1 MESIYSEERTF
12 KLTQGSIITNCISSL
27 GTEIDTWG
35 FIITARCDCENHK
48 GGDVYYLPIVNFGD
62 WFLLYEKKRFY
73 DLWVKDNMK
82 NLTQKLNSITR
93 NNISDYSIFSR
104 REIEQMLP
112 SNANSKKQREEILR
126 LFGSVQED
134 NEDVFLDYIRSLDE
148 YNLIK
153 SDIERL
159 AKNEDNNFLLI
170 PDWQRSR
177 RQHHKIIMLR
187 EIKRLKMEM
196 AIAFEDP
203 RLSISF
209 EPNFNTNENDIKVIP
224 TDIYCID
231 KLMESPYVEY
241 VMQRFTYNFIR
252 IGIDRLETATNEN
265 LYKEI
270 KEIL

>member
-1 MESIYSEERTF
+1 MSNIYSEERTF

-62 WFLLYEKKRFY
+62 WFLHYEKKRFY
-73 DLWVKDNMK
+73 DLWKQDNIK
-82 NLTQKLNSITR
+82 NLTKRLNDLTH

-104 REIEQMLP
+104 HEIEQMLP
-112 SNANSKKQREEILR
+112 LNANAKKQREEILC
-126 LFGSVQED
+126 LFRSIQED
-134 NEDVFLDYIRSLDE
+134 DENVFMDYIKSLNE
-148 YNLIK
+148 FKLIK
-153 SDIERL
+153 MDIERL

-177 RQHHKIIMLR
+177 IRRHKIILLR
-187 EIKRLKMEM
+187 EIKRLKMDM

-203 RLSISF
+203 HLSVTL
-209 EPNFNTNENDIKVIP
+209 EPNFNANENDIKVIP

-231 KLMESPYVEY
+231 KLMLSPYMEY

-252 IGIDRLETATNEN
+252 IGVERLETATNEN

-270 KEIL
+270 KETL